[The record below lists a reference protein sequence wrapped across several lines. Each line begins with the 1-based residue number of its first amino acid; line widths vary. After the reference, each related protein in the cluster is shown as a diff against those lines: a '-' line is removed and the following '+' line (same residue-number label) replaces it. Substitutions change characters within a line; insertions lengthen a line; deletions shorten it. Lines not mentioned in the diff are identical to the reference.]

1 MRGRKDMPPGPGR
14 PPGCRNKITRTMKES
29 FLNVYDALGGEE
41 WLLTVAKENE
51 LEFAKLLARLLPSS
65 VHAEVANI
73 TEQPEDSLSDAELER
88 IAAGCHCLPDSPDL
102 EGDSD
107 NFSDAE
113 LERIA
118 GSGEEWPEGKDE

>member
-88 IAAGCHCLPDSPDL
+88 IAICGAAEEAAEEC
-102 EGDSD
+102 
-107 NFSDAE
+107 NVRVVRRFSAASMSE
-113 LERIA
+113 
-118 GSGEEWPEGKDE
+118 